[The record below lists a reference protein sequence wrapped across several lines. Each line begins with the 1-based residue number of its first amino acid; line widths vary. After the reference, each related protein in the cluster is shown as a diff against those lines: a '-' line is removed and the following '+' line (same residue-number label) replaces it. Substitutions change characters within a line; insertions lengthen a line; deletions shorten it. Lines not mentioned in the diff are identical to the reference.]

1 MLSSVLPISI
11 AGFVLASYFSAVMS
25 TADSCLIAASGN
37 VENDLLKNFSKKKG
51 GLIQRS
57 IIVTVILG
65 LVSFL
70 LASWFTSVL
79 DVVLQSYSFMVSGL
93 LVPTLVG
100 YFSKRPNTL
109 GAIVSMLG
117 GGGLTLMLIFL
128 KIPLPYGLDPT
139 IYEILASTLLYFIT
153 KKIAYALIWRNEDK
167 NHFHKLILV
176 MKEYWIL

>member
-1 MLSSVLPISI
+1 
-11 AGFVLASYFSAVMS
+11 
-25 TADSCLIAASGN
+25 
-37 VENDLLKNFSKKKG
+37 
-51 GLIQRS
+51 
-57 IIVTVILG
+57 
-65 LVSFL
+65 
-70 LASWFTSVL
+70 
-79 DVVLQSYSFMVSGL
+79 MVSGL

-153 KKIAYALIWRNEDK
+153 KKMAEQ
-167 NHFHKLILV
+167 
-176 MKEYWIL
+176 WILIGLK